1 MTGLLAFAGIS
12 ALVIVMPG
20 QDTALTIRN
29 TLVGGRGSGAA
40 TAAGVAAGLAIWTVA
55 ASAGLGALLAASEPA
70 FLALRVAGGAYL
82 VWLGAHA
89 MWTAWRGRSA
99 GLGLEGPAPRGRS
112 RRSAARQGV
121 LSNLGNP
128 KIVVFFTSLL
138 PQFASSF
145 AGLLALGLTFCAM
158 TLAWLTLYAL
168 VVERAGG
175 FLRRRR
181 VQQAMEAITGTV
193 LVAVGLRLAT
203 ERP

>member
-1 MTGLLAFAGIS
+1 MTELLAFVGIS
-12 ALVIVMPG
+12 ALVIVIPG

-29 TLVGGRGSGAA
+29 TLVGGRGAGAA
-40 TAAGVAAGLAIWTVA
+40 TAAGVAAGLAIWTIA

-70 FLALRVAGGAYL
+70 FLALRLAGGAYL

-89 MWTAWRGRSA
+89 LWSARRGRSA
-99 GLGLEGPAPRGRS
+99 RLGSGEGVPGGRS

-128 KIVVFFTSLL
+128 KIGVFFTSLL

-158 TLAWLTLYAL
+158 TLVWLTAYAL
-168 VVERAGG
+168 VVERARG
-175 FLRRRR
+175 FLGRRR

>member
-1 MTGLLAFAGIS
+1 MAELLAFIGIS

-40 TAAGVAAGLAIWTVA
+40 TAGGVAAGLAIWTVA

-70 FLALRVAGGAYL
+70 FLALRLAGGAYL
-82 VWLGAHA
+82 VWLGAQA
-89 MWTAWRGRSA
+89 LLSAWRGRSA
-99 GLGLEGPAPRGRS
+99 PLGPDGAAPGGRS

-128 KIVVFFTSLL
+128 KIGVFFTSLL

-145 AGLLALGLTFCAM
+145 AGLLTLGLTFCAM
-158 TLAWLTLYAL
+158 TLVWLTVYAL
-168 VVERAGG
+168 VVERASV

-181 VQQAMEAITGTV
+181 VRQTMEAITGTV

>member
-1 MTGLLAFAGIS
+1 MTELLAFVGIS

-40 TAAGVAAGLAIWTVA
+40 TAAGVAAGLAIWTIA

-70 FLALRVAGGAYL
+70 FLALRLAGGAYL
-82 VWLGAHA
+82 VWLGGHA
-89 MWTAWRGRSA
+89 LWSAWRGRSA
-99 GLGLEGPAPRGRS
+99 RLGTGEAVAGGRS
-112 RRSAARQGV
+112 RRAAARQGV

-128 KIVVFFTSLL
+128 KIGVFFTSLL

-158 TLAWLTLYAL
+158 TLVWLTAYAL
-168 VVERAGG
+168 VVERASG

-181 VQQAMEAITGTV
+181 VQRAMEAITGTV